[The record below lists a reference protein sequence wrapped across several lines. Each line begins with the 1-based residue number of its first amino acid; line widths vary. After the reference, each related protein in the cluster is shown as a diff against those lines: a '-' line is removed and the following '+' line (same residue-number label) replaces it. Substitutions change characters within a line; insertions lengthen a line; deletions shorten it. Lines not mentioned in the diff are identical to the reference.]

1 MAITPGQLK
10 IRYPVF
16 DDLENSTIQ
25 MVIDDVG
32 LEISETVWGAYYNR
46 ACMLYT
52 SHLLSVEDHK
62 NEGEATETPRR
73 LSSESFGDSSE
84 SYANPKN
91 QLEETVFGREYL
103 RLARRVLP
111 HGVTV

>member
-1 MAITPGQLK
+1 MAVTPGQLK

-16 DDLENSTIQ
+16 DSLEDSTIQ
-25 MVIDDVG
+25 MVIDDVE
-32 LEISETVWGAYYNR
+32 LELDETTWGRYFDR
-46 ACMLYT
+46 ACTLLVAHMLA
-52 SHLLSVEDHK
+52 VEDHK
-62 NEGEATETPRR
+62 NEGEATETSRR

-84 SYANPKN
+84 SYANPEN